1 MEMAFNRRM
10 DKQIVVHPYNRILF
24 SNKNKWTIKPQK
36 DLGELYMYIIERKEP
51 IWRGYKL
58 YDSKYMAL

>member
-1 MEMAFNRRM
+1 MKMSFNRRM
-10 DKQIVVHPYNRILF
+10 DKRTVVHPYSRIFF

-36 DLGELYMYIIERKEP
+36 DLEELHMYIIERKEP

-58 YDSKYMAL
+58 YDSKYMTL